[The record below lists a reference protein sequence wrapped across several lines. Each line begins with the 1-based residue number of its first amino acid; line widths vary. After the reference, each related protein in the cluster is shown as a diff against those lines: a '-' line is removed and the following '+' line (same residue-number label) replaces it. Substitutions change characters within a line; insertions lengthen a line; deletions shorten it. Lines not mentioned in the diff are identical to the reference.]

1 MSKKSDSKP
10 PAGQEP
16 AEMNAPVQAQRAQDD
31 GSAAAAAPPPSAV
44 PPPAVAARDGGT
56 SGTRKLRV
64 RVLKAQG
71 LVAKDKGGT
80 SDPLAQLLLGSQKR
94 ETKVVPK
101 TLRPEWNEE
110 FTLEFTPGAGEQMDV
125 VLYDHDKGLLSNSKE
140 FLGAVTIH
148 LDHIL
153 ADMEFNQWLEL
164 EYNPKYQK
172 KQEDVTG
179 MVQLD
184 ISWSESEDDPGSA
197 PGSSAIIPL
206 RKSASVRPIT
216 ALADVPEDESI
227 EDNSRPETAAPK
239 MRVIVTLL
247 KAQGLVAK
255 DKNGFS
261 DPFAEVLLGA
271 QKVATK
277 HVPKT
282 LDPEWDETFTLDMP
296 NGEDSLEVVLYD
308 HDKGLLSNS
317 REYMGSCTV
326 QLADIAPGT
335 GSKRMWYPLVFD
347 SRWNKKVELVTGQ
360 VEVEVEVFE
369 DTGRPVGK
377 WKDGGKSLS
386 IIIAFV
392 HNVLLNCVC
401 DKVFATCY

>member
-1 MSKKSDSKP
+1 
-10 PAGQEP
+10 
-16 AEMNAPVQAQRAQDD
+16 
-31 GSAAAAAPPPSAV
+31 
-44 PPPAVAARDGGT
+44 
-56 SGTRKLRV
+56 
-64 RVLKAQG
+64 
-71 LVAKDKGGT
+71 
-80 SDPLAQLLLGSQKR
+80 
-94 ETKVVPK
+94 
-101 TLRPEWNEE
+101 
-110 FTLEFTPGAGEQMDV
+110 
-125 VLYDHDKGLLSNSKE
+125 
-140 FLGAVTIH
+140 
-148 LDHIL
+148 
-153 ADMEFNQWLEL
+153 
-164 EYNPKYQK
+164 
-172 KQEDVTG
+172 
-179 MVQLD
+179 
-184 ISWSESEDDPGSA
+184 
-197 PGSSAIIPL
+197 
-206 RKSASVRPIT
+206 
-216 ALADVPEDESI
+216 
-227 EDNSRPETAAPK
+227 
-239 MRVIVTLL
+239 LL